1 VIYLDNAATTPVR
14 PEALQAA
21 WPWLT
26 SEFGNPSSSHEMGHR
41 ASAALSQARATVA
54 TWLGCRPSEVVFTSG
69 GTEGDNLAII
79 GLALA
84 SPRGRHIVSARTEH
98 EAVLA
103 AIDALVR
110 LHSFEVTWLPVS
122 ASGEVAL
129 ADVTAALRPDT
140 TLVTL
145 MLANNEIGTIH
156 PIAAISG
163 AAHSV
168 GALMHTDAVQAGGW
182 LDTRVTALGVD
193 ALTLSGHKLGAPKG
207 SGVVFIRGRLAVEP
221 VLHGGGQE
229 FERRSGTE
237 NVAWAVAFATA
248 VSLLVE
254 PESEN
259 TRFRDM
265 RDTFIAGVLEAIP
278 RAQLT
283 GPAVGVSVAVD
294 AASTAQRHPA
304 IASFTFPGLNGETLL
319 LELESSGVIV
329 SSGSACAAGS
339 TDPSHVLIAVGIDS
353 DVAQTSVR
361 FSFSHNTSEED
372 LGFAVNA
379 LVDAVGAVAAVGSM
393 GSVGSVGSAGSV

>member
-1 VIYLDNAATTPVR
+1 MIYLDNAATTAVR

-26 SEFGNPSSSHEMGHR
+26 SEFGNPSSSHELGHR
-41 ASAALSQARATVA
+41 ASDALSQARSTVA
-54 TWLGCRPSEVVFTSG
+54 TWLGCRPNEVVFTSG

-84 SPRGRHIVSARTEH
+84 NPRGRHIVSARTEH

-110 LHSFEVTWLPVS
+110 LHGFEVTWLPVS
-122 ASGEVAL
+122 ATGDITLS
-129 ADVTAALRPDT
+129 DVTAALRHDT

-145 MLANNEIGTIH
+145 MLVNNEIGTIH
-156 PIAAISG
+156 PIAAISDL
-163 AAHSV
+163 AHSV
-168 GALMHTDAVQAGGW
+168 GALLHTDAVQAGGW
-182 LDTRVTALGVD
+182 LSAQVAALGVD

-221 VLHGGGQE
+221 VVHGGGQE

-248 VSLLVE
+248 VSLL
-254 PESEN
+254 PDPDLEN
-259 TRFRDM
+259 ARVHDL
-265 RDTFIAGVLEAIP
+265 RDTFIGGVLEAIP

-283 GPAVGVSVAVD
+283 GPAV
-294 AASTAQRHPA
+294 AAAAEASPVKRHPA
-304 IASFTFPGLNGETLL
+304 IASFTFAGLNGETLL

-339 TDPSHVLIAVGIDS
+339 TDPSHVLLAVGIDA

-361 FSFSHNTSEED
+361 FSFSHDTSAED
-372 LGFAVNA
+372 LGFALKA
-379 LVDAVGAVAAVGSM
+379 LVDAVTAVSSLGGSF
-393 GSVGSVGSAGSV
+393 SA